1 MSSNSFRCESNLD
14 QVQLAKNSS
23 SIFGSR
29 ADQPKRFERWQA
41 NKKQCTRRE
50 WEYSN
55 AGRGKNDSTGGACLL
70 KIQKDKLQNV
80 LWLHS
85 INLISN
91 AEKLVLITRLMNTEP
106 LQINVTISQE
116 SANVNTVE
124 GDNTLG
130 KLQGIWKQWWEARA
144 TVHTRASTKSQS
156 LAPGSN
162 NTCSKV
168 CHGQGA
174 IITFRPQSDQEWD
187 SHLDPLYLYTQDTK
201 NHQVRHIWLR
211 QSNQQYSNRGK
222 TTKTPTLCLKKIL
235 Y

>member
-1 MSSNSFRCESNLD
+1 MSSNIRCKLNLD

-29 ADQPKRFERWQA
+29 ADQPKRFERWQT

-55 AGRGKNDSTGGACLL
+55 ADGGKNDSTGGASLL
-70 KIQKDKLQNV
+70 KSQNDKLQNV

-85 INLISN
+85 INVMSN

-124 GDNTLG
+124 DDNTLG
-130 KLQGIWKQWWEARA
+130 KLQGI
-144 TVHTRASTKSQS
+144 
-156 LAPGSN
+156 
-162 NTCSKV
+162 
-168 CHGQGA
+168 
-174 IITFRPQSDQEWD
+174 
-187 SHLDPLYLYTQDTK
+187 
-201 NHQVRHIWLR
+201 
-211 QSNQQYSNRGK
+211 
-222 TTKTPTLCLKKIL
+222 
-235 Y
+235 